1 MDMFKENPNIGTIK
15 LFTIV
20 IRCFHVDISA
30 CESMDLNSVI
40 MFERIIKCFK
50 FMVCL
55 LILNICPTLVVLI
68 QLKSIFRTRL
78 VR

>member
-1 MDMFKENPNIGTIK
+1 MFKENPNIGTMK

-30 CESMDLNSVI
+30 CELPDFNSVI

-55 LILNICPTLVVLI
+55 LILNIHLKIVILI
-68 QLKSIFRTRL
+68 
-78 VR
+78 

>member
-1 MDMFKENPNIGTIK
+1 MFKENPNIGTMK

-30 CESMDLNSVI
+30 CELLDFNSAI

-55 LILNICPTLVVLI
+55 LILNIHLKIVVLI
-68 QLKSIFRTRL
+68 ELKSIFRTRL

>member
-1 MDMFKENPNIGTIK
+1 MFKENPNIGTMK

-30 CESMDLNSVI
+30 CESTDFNSVI

-50 FMVCL
+50 LMVCL
-55 LILNICPTLVVLI
+55 LILNVHLKFVVLI
-68 QLKSIFRTRL
+68 ELKSIFRTRL
-78 VR
+78 GR